1 MTAISPTLPARPG
14 DHPRGAAV
22 ITGGS
27 QGIGLA
33 AARALAAHGWKIA
46 ILARG
51 ETAGRQAAAELG
63 EGHAFIRCDASS
75 EADLRAAAARAQQL
89 LGPIEVIVNNAGGGL
104 LTNVGD
110 LTSRQWDDL
119 FALDLKA
126 AWILTQ
132 AALPGMRSIGGGAIV
147 NVASIHAHL
156 TRAGTFPYAAAKAG
170 LLGLT
175 RSMALDLAPG
185 NIRVNAVC
193 PGYVATSV
201 MLRQYEARQ
210 DPAGDWARLESA
222 HPLGRIA
229 QPEEIAA
236 VIAFLC
242 TPAAS
247 FVTGATWN
255 VDGGLSARFAA

>member
-33 AARALAAHGWKIA
+33 AARALAAHGWKVA

-75 EADLRAAAARAQQL
+75 EADLRAAAARAQRL

-170 LLGLT
+170 MLGLT

-247 FVTGATWN
+247 FVTGAAWN